1 MIAVPAGTGK
11 PRRWEWPL
19 THVRIAVL
27 LTAQRLESGLYWG
40 KIIGTLA
47 GLAMRNPWAVA
58 AGLILGHQ
66 FDRGF
71 ADRFRLFEKQ
81 GADISRVS
89 EGFVKALFE
98 TMGHLTK
105 IDGRVSENEIRSA
118 RMVMHR
124 LSLNPAQVRRAI
136 GWFDVGKQPGF
147 PLLQKMRELRRVGA
161 RSAADRLTFVR
172 LLLEVV
178 LAKDRLKKE
187 ERALIWKICTELG
200 IGRVELAQLE
210 AMIRAQKGFKRS
222 PAGDADAVRV
232 REAYEAL
239 GVSSDA
245 TNDEV
250 KTAYRRLMNKNHP
263 DKISGSNPGADV
275 IAEAER
281 RTREV
286 RRAYEML
293 KARRSIR

>member
-1 MIAVPAGTGK
+1 V
-11 PRRWEWPL
+11 
-19 THVRIAVL
+19 VL
-27 LTAQRLESGLYWG
+27 LIAERLDSVLYWG

-47 GLAMRNPWAVA
+47 GLATRNPWAA
-58 AGLILGHQ
+58 LAGFFLGHQ

-71 ADRFRLFEKQ
+71 SVRYQKFQKQ
-81 GADISRVS
+81 GADLPGFS
-89 EGFVKALFE
+89 EDFVKALFQA
-98 TMGHLTK
+98 MGHLTK
-105 IDGRVSENEIRSA
+105 IDGRVSEDEIRSA

-124 LSLNPAQVRRAI
+124 LSLNPAHVRRAI
-136 GWFDVGKQPGF
+136 GWFEAGKEPGF
-147 PLLQKMRELRRVGA
+147 PLVQTMRQVRRVSA
-161 RSAADRLTFVR
+161 RSASDRLTFVR

-178 LAKDRLKKE
+178 LAKQSLKKE
-187 ERALIWKICTELG
+187 ERAVLWKICTELD
-200 IGRVELAQLE
+200 IGRVEFAQLE

-222 PAGDADAVRV
+222 PAGDADASRV
-232 REAYEAL
+232 RHAYDAL
-239 GVSSDA
+239 GVSPDA

-263 DKISGSNPGADV
+263 DKISGSNPDASV

-286 RRAYEML
+286 RGAYEML